1 MRICR
6 HVAPRVFTL
15 LLHARQL
22 MYVSSV
28 SVAICLPFF
37 SDVRI
42 RVLDMASEVADV
54 SALHTAAAGAGA
66 ADLKV
71 ILKESL
77 LEVLC
82 ENPALLSEASTSAE
96 AAAPGEST
104 VLTGQIHRGMHE

>member
-1 MRICR
+1 
-6 HVAPRVFTL
+6 
-15 LLHARQL
+15 
-22 MYVSSV
+22 
-28 SVAICLPFF
+28 
-37 SDVRI
+37 
-42 RVLDMASEVADV
+42 MASEVADV

-77 LEVLC
+77 LEVLR